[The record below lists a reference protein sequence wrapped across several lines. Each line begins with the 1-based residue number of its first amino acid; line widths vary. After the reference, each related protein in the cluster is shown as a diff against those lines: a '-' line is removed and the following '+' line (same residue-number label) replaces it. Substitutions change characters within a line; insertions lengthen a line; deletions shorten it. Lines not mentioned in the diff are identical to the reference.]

1 MTTTLT
7 TVAATIDANG
17 ITAPTYAD
25 VYAYFQA
32 KYQAI
37 YGTDVYIDPDS
48 QDGQL
53 LAVFAQA
60 IADCNSVS
68 IGIYNSFSPSKAVG
82 AALSSNVKINGIQRE
97 APSYSSADLTLVGQA
112 GTTITNGIAKDG
124 NDNQWALPAT
134 VTIPP
139 AGQITVT
146 ATCTTIGAIAALA
159 GTINQI
165 GTPTRGWQTVTNAS
179 DASPGAPVELDPA
192 LRKRQTV
199 STALPSQ
206 TVLDG
211 IVGAVANIS
220 GVTRYR
226 AYENDTEVTDANG
239 IPAKRIALVVEGGD
253 ANAIANAISVK
264 KTPGSGTYGTTNVVT
279 FNRYGMPV
287 PINFFRPT
295 DAPISAVVT
304 IRVLTGYTTSTG
316 TALQAAIAAYVNGVD
331 IGGGAAAAVEWDDCI
346 AAAKAIPGSA
356 TFKIISLVLTGPRGA
371 GAPDVALL
379 FNESA
384 SCTADQ
390 VQIAT
395 G

>member
-7 TVAATIDANG
+7 TVAPIIDANG

-25 VYAYFQA
+25 IYAYFQA

-60 IADCNSVS
+60 IADVNSVC
-68 IGIYNSFSPSKAVG
+68 IGVYNSFSPSKAVG
-82 AALSSNVKINGIQRE
+82 AALSSNVKINGIKRE
-97 APSYSSADLTLVGQA
+97 SASYSSADLTLVGQA
-112 GTTITNGIAKDG
+112 GTTITNGIVKDG
-124 NDNQWALPAT
+124 NNYQWALPAT

-139 AGQITVT
+139 AGTITVT

-179 DASPGAPVELDPA
+179 DAAAGAPVELDPA
-192 LRKRQTV
+192 LRQRQTV

-206 TVLDG
+206 TVLEG
-211 IVGAVANIS
+211 IVGAVANVS

-226 AYENDTEVTDANG
+226 GYENDTNVTDSNG
-239 IPAKRIALVVEGGD
+239 IPSHSIAMVVEGGD
-253 ANAIANAISVK
+253 VTAIANAIVSK
-264 KTPGSGTYGTTNVVT
+264 KTSGGGTYGTTSVVVM
-279 FNRYGMPV
+279 NRYGIPV
-287 PINFFRPT
+287 TIRLFRPT
-295 DAPISAVVT
+295 DAPISVMVA
-304 IRVLTGYTTSTG
+304 IRALTGYK
-316 TALQAAIAAYVNGVD
+316 TAIGAAMQAAIAAYINSVV

-346 AAAKAIPGSA
+346 AAAKGITGSN
-356 TFKIISLVLTGPRGA
+356 TFKIVSLVLTGPRGA
-371 GAPDVALL
+371 GSPDVALL

-390 VQIAT
+390 VQITT

>member
-60 IADCNSVS
+60 IADCNAVS
-68 IGIYNSFSPSKAVG
+68 IGIYNSFSPAKAVG

-112 GTTITNGIAKDG
+112 GTTIANGIAKDG
-124 NDNQWALPAT
+124 NNNQWALPAT

-146 ATCTTIGAIAALA
+146 AVCTTIGAVAALA

-165 GTPTRGWQTVTNAS
+165 GTPTRGWQSVTNAS
-179 DASPGAPVELDPA
+179 DASLGAPVETDAA
-192 LRKRQTV
+192 LRARQTV

-211 IVGAVANIS
+211 IVGAVANLP
-220 GVTRYR
+220 GVTRY
-226 AYENDTEVTDANG
+226 APYENDTNVTDANG
-239 IPAKRIALVVEGGD
+239 IPSHSITLVVEGGD
-253 ANAIANAISVK
+253 ATAIANAIAVK
-264 KTPGSGTYGTTNVVT
+264 KTPGGGTYGTTTIVT
-279 FNRYGMPV
+279 TNRYGMPV
-287 PINFFRPT
+287 KINFFRST
-295 DAPISAVVT
+295 DAPVSAVVA
-304 IRVLTGYTTSTG
+304 IRALPGYTSAIG
-316 TALQAAIAAYVNGVD
+316 VAMQVAIAAYITAVA
-331 IGGGAAAAVEWDDCI
+331 IGGGDAQAVEWDNCI
-346 AAAKAIPGSA
+346 SAAKAILGGN
-356 TFKIISLVLTGPRGA
+356 TFKIVSLTLTGPRGA

-379 FNESA
+379 FNEAA

-390 VQIAT
+390 VTITT

>member
-25 VYAYFQA
+25 IYAYFQA
-32 KYQAI
+32 KVQAI

-68 IGIYNSFSPSKAVG
+68 IGIYNSFSPAKAVG

-124 NDNQWALPAT
+124 NNNQWALPAT

-139 AGQITVT
+139 GGQITVT

-159 GTINQI
+159 GTIDQI

-179 DASPGAPVELDPA
+179 DAAPGAPVERDPA
-192 LRKRQTV
+192 LRARQTV

-211 IVGAVANIS
+211 IVGAVANLP
-220 GVTRYR
+220 GVTRY
-226 AYENDTEVTDANG
+226 APYENDTSATDANG
-239 IPAKRIALVVEGGD
+239 IPSHSISLVIEGGD
-253 ANAIANAISVK
+253 ATAIANAISVK
-264 KTPGSGTYGTTNVVT
+264 KTPGGGTYGTTTIVT
-279 FNRYGMPV
+279 TNRYGMPV
-287 PINFFRPT
+287 PIHFFRPT
-295 DAPISAVVT
+295 DAPISAVVA
-304 IRVLTGYTTSTG
+304 IRALTGYTSAIG
-316 TALQAAIAAYVNGVD
+316 AAMQAAIAAYITSVA
-331 IGGGAAAAVEWDDCI
+331 IGGGAAQAVEWDNCI
-346 AAAKAIPGSA
+346 AAAKAIPGGT
-356 TFKIISLVLTGPRGA
+356 TFRIESLALTGPRGA

-390 VQIAT
+390 VTITT